1 MKQNVLVVDDE
12 KITRNILRQALEESG
27 FSVLE
32 AESGK
37 DALKIVRDYLPA
49 LTILDLNLLD
59 ISGLDVCAAI
69 KNDKLISHVPII
81 VLTGEDEEGRNISCL
96 DQGADDYMIKPFDW
110 KEVVARVK
118 AVLRRVHYAGGKQ
131 EIIRKNG
138 ISIDVGRRAVVMD
151 DKIVIENL
159 TPKEFDLLSLLVQN
173 SPNLL
178 SREFL
183 TKKVWD
189 CDEQIV
195 HERTIDVHIRRIRFK
210 LGPKIL
216 SRLLTVPGTGY
227 KFV

>member
-1 MKQNVLVVDDE
+1 
-12 KITRNILRQALEESG
+12 
-27 FSVLE
+27 
-32 AESGK
+32 
-37 DALKIVRDYLPA
+37 
-49 LTILDLNLLD
+49 
-59 ISGLDVCAAI
+59 
-69 KNDKLISHVPII
+69 
-81 VLTGEDEEGRNISCL
+81 
-96 DQGADDYMIKPFDW
+96 MIKPFDW

-195 HERTIDVHIRRIRFK
+195 HGRTIDVHIRRIRFK